1 MTCFEMKERG
11 KNRKDIIKGELS
23 LLDVQGHQSCCENS
37 VKSDYLVKFF
47 LFLLSNATFTQ

>member
-23 LLDVQGHQSCCENS
+23 LLDVQAHQSCCEISASSPNLMGGWNICG
-37 VKSDYLVKFF
+37 KSEF
-47 LFLLSNATFTQ
+47 